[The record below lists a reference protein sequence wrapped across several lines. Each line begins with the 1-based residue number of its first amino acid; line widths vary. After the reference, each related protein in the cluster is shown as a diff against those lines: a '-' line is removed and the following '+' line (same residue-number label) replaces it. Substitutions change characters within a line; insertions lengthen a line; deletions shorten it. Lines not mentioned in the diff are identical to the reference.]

1 MNDPVR
7 EYLQERGCGEHLI
20 AGGLAGLVASWEQIV
35 ESVAQGY
42 PLGLDDYLNDM
53 DLRQLLADVWPQ
65 ASAAQQQEF
74 ASRVAA
80 ADASIRSYLQP
91 AEECLW
97 GEEVAAEEG
106 WTR

>member
-1 MNDPVR
+1 
-7 EYLQERGCGEHLI
+7 
-20 AGGLAGLVASWEQIV
+20 
-35 ESVAQGY
+35 
-42 PLGLDDYLNDM
+42 
-53 DLRQLLADVWPQ
+53 
-65 ASAAQQQEF
+65 QQEF

-106 WTR
+106 WTRAENWWYYEFPKNASAELLYDLTGA